1 MIPVALV
8 VVLVLLFVWLRF
20 KGAPVPR
27 TKPSAPT
34 STPVDTFVAEA
45 LALELRKVKGL
56 DTEAIRRKLVGT
68 LAGEPDPDVVSAIS
82 HDVKDVELEF
92 TKLSH
97 ETDAELAVVVRYE
110 DGREGRVAKRIGLG
124 DLPKDVVDELT
135 KRAVTR
141 VYRPWSFSWER

>member
-8 VVLVLLFVWLRF
+8 VVLVLIFVWLRF
-20 KGAPVPR
+20 KSAPVPR
-27 TKPSAPT
+27 AKASAPT

-56 DTEAIRRKLVGT
+56 DTESLRRKLVGT

-82 HDVKDVELEF
+82 HDVSAVELEF

-110 DGREGRVAKRIGLG
+110 DGREGRVAKRFGLG